1 MDFDDWE
8 EVEPPQDAE
17 HQEELEFDGDEFQEF
32 RRRVEDSE
40 DLEVEAEVFDVATL
54 KALYKLVHTG
64 AIDAV
69 GGAVSTGKE
78 ANVFEA
84 LHDGEDVALKIYR
97 VETSSFKDMRYY
109 FEGDPRFEGIGG
121 SKLDVV
127 QAWVTKEMS
136 NLERASEAG
145 VRVPEPIACER
156 NVLAMEFVGDAGDPA
171 PRLKEVELENPDTAY
186 EVVATYLE
194 RMYAADL
201 VHGDLSEYNVL
212 VEDGDLVVIDV
223 GQAVTLHHPNSDG
236 LLRQDCRNVARYF
249 SKEGVDADV
258 ETLYT
263 RVTSS

>member
-1 MDFDDWE
+1 MEDDAE
-8 EVEPPQDAE
+8 ELEPPQEARY
-17 HQEELEFDGDEFQEF
+17 EEEPFFDGDEFQEF
-32 RRRVEDSE
+32 GSRVQDNE

-54 KALYKLVHTG
+54 KALYKLVHDG

-84 LHDGEDVALKIYR
+84 LCDGDDVALKIYR
-97 VETSSFKDMRYY
+97 VETSSFDDMRYY

-127 QAWVTKEMS
+127 QAWVTKEAS
-136 NLERASEAG
+136 NLRRAADAG
-145 VRVPEPIACER
+145 VRVPTPIAHER
-156 NVLAMEFVGDAGDPA
+156 NVLAMEFVGSAGSPA
-171 PRLKEVELENPDTAY
+171 PRLEEVELENPGTAFD
-186 EVVATYLE
+186 VVSTYLE
-194 RMYAADL
+194 RLYSSGL

-212 VEDGDLVVIDV
+212 VDDGDLVVIDV
-223 GQAVTLHHPNSDG
+223 GQAVTLHHPNSDD

-249 SKEGVDADV
+249 SKQGVDADV